1 MWDERQLDGMEF
13 IPEPTDSRIVSAADP
28 TTVGHQEG
36 WRGEVMGWSPEP
48 IRVVPRRST
57 SGKNILNVGIMLL
70 LVLVMWSIWRS
81 QFLFVEVTPQQS
93 EWAFEDSGVRSLQSL
108 GLSGDGIRV
117 CMVDTGIDTS
127 HPDFNGLQLVFRDF
141 ISTGNEPVDHGG
153 LAHGTMMAGILVS
166 NGYLNGVAPNVILGM
181 AAALGEDDE
190 GENSGSEDKVADAIN
205 WCWEKFGANII
216 SLSLGGVRD
225 PNATMEGPSSSA
237 VRQAL
242 NNGVFVVAAAGN
254 DGGEDDDG
262 RVASPSN
269 VKEVI
274 SVAALDKD
282 NLIWQGSSIGSGI
295 DNSGDAEIQPHQK
308 PEISAPGVDILS
320 TGPGGQYFISTG
332 TSDSTVFVAGI
343 LSLIL
348 EAEPQIANGPD
359 MECMG
364 LVKTALKQSAVP
376 LLDGVAH
383 DPYWGYGAIDGLAWL
398 EEIQAL
404 GSCN

>member
-81 QFLFVEVTPQQS
+81 QFLFIEVPPQQS

-166 NGYLNGVAPNVILGM
+166 NGHLDGVAPNVILGM

-205 WCWEKFGANII
+205 WCWKKFGADII
-216 SLSLGGVRD
+216 SLSLGGVHD
-225 PNATMEGPSSSA
+225 PNATTEGPSSNA

-242 NNGVFVVAAAGN
+242 DNGVFVIAAAGN

-274 SVAALDKD
+274 SVAALDKN
-282 NLIWQGSSIGSGI
+282 NLIWEGSSIGSGI

-320 TGPGGQYFISTG
+320 TGPGGEYFISTG

-376 LLDGVAH
+376 LLDGVEH

>member
-320 TGPGGQYFISTG
+320 TGPGGEYFISTG

-376 LLDGVAH
+376 LLDGVVH

>member
-1 MWDERQLDGMEF
+1 
-13 IPEPTDSRIVSAADP
+13 
-28 TTVGHQEG
+28 
-36 WRGEVMGWSPEP
+36 
-48 IRVVPRRST
+48 
-57 SGKNILNVGIMLL
+57 
-70 LVLVMWSIWRS
+70 
-81 QFLFVEVTPQQS
+81 
-93 EWAFEDSGVRSLQSL
+93 
-108 GLSGDGIRV
+108 
-117 CMVDTGIDTS
+117 MVDTGIDTS

-166 NGYLNGVAPNVILGM
+166 NGHLNGVAPNVILGM

-216 SLSLGGVRD
+216 SLSLGGVPD

-242 NNGVFVVAAAGN
+242 NNGVFVVVAAGN

-274 SVAALDKD
+274 SVAALDKN
-282 NLIWQGSSIGSGI
+282 NLIWEGSSIGSGI

-320 TGPGGQYFISTG
+320 TGPGGEYFISTG

-376 LLDGVAH
+376 LLDGVVH

>member
-166 NGYLNGVAPNVILGM
+166 NGHLNGVAPNVILGM

-205 WCWEKFGANII
+205 WCWKKFGANIL
-216 SLSLGGVRD
+216 SLSLGGVPD

-262 RVASPSN
+262 RVASPTN

-274 SVAALDKD
+274 SVAALDKN
-282 NLIWQGSSIGSGI
+282 NLIWEGSSIGSGI

-320 TGPGGQYFISTG
+320 TGPGGEYFISTG

-376 LLDGVAH
+376 LLDGVEH